1 MSRTE
6 RRYHP
11 GERRQKNEAFA
22 DRILDRWCDKGPAS
36 GHKLFRALLQ
46 KAVEGPIATPE
57 RARAILPTL
66 LEVLDEMEE
75 IETALH
81 CGDESGVEIKEVVPP
96 ARFQRATFRLGGGRS
111 MQLSYG
117 SMGQAYS
124 KQ

>member
-6 RRYHP
+6 RQYHP
-11 GERRQKNEAFA
+11 GERRQRNEAFA
-22 DRILDRWCDKGPAS
+22 DRILDRWCDSGPAS

-81 CGDESGVEIKEVVPP
+81 CGDESGVETQKVG
-96 ARFQRATFRLGGGRS
+96 RLVGFEPTTS
-111 MQLSYG
+111 
-117 SMGQAYS
+117 
-124 KQ
+124 